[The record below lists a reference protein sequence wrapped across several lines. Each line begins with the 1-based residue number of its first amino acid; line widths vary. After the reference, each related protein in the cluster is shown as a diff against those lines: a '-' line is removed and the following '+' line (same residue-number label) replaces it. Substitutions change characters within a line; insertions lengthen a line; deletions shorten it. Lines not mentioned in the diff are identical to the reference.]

1 MDLSS
6 RNLDILLFNF
16 PSLALSGDFLFTC
29 NFLIILLF
37 LSLYFSCKIC
47 FLSQLDHIFEQND
60 ILDSNDLNDLAIL
73 NSQLFIQHQ
82 IIYLKALYIISTFR
96 KTSIMM
102 TFIWDLIFF
111 SLNGYLS
118 ELEENNHNYLDDCK
132 TQTKISIFFSHDEI
146 TQCYDFCSSGS
157 KEVWR
162 GGVYPKLCCSGT
174 ENSMCI
180 YMETYCLLYII

>member
-47 FLSQLDHIFEQND
+47 LFLSQLDHIFEQND

-73 NSQLFIQHQ
+73 NSPLFI
-82 IIYLKALYIISTFR
+82 
-96 KTSIMM
+96 
-102 TFIWDLIFF
+102 
-111 SLNGYLS
+111 
-118 ELEENNHNYLDDCK
+118 
-132 TQTKISIFFSHDEI
+132 
-146 TQCYDFCSSGS
+146 
-157 KEVWR
+157 
-162 GGVYPKLCCSGT
+162 
-174 ENSMCI
+174 
-180 YMETYCLLYII
+180 